1 MFYRETGQ
9 FKASY
14 AADQAVFP
22 IVQDRWFIAFVLAVA
37 FLVVPVVAS
46 EYLLQAVLIPLLIY
60 SLAAIGLNL
69 LVGYAGQLSLGTGGF
84 MAVGGYMTYKLTT
97 AFPDLN
103 IIVVFLLSGLIAA
116 AVCLVFGIPSLRITG
131 FYLAVAT
138 LAAQFFLGWIFN
150 KVAWFYNYNS
160 SGTITAPPRE
170 MFGVMVTGPTATAE
184 ARYLVAL
191 VIVVV
196 FAVIAKNLVRGRI
209 GRSWMAVRD
218 MDVAAEIIGIR
229 LFQTKLLAFAVSS
242 FYCGVAGAMM
252 VFLWLGSAE
261 TEAFSID
268 ESFNVLFM
276 VIIGGLGSI
285 LGSFLGAAFIVVVPI
300 LLTNAPQLFGM
311 TLPID
316 LQKHIEVML
325 FGSMIIFFLIVE
337 PHGLAR
343 LWQITKEKL
352 RQWPFPY

>member
-84 MAVGGYMTYKLTT
+84 MAVGAYMTYKLTT

-116 AVCLVFGIPSLRITG
+116 AVGLVFGIPSLRIKG

-138 LAAQFFLGWIFN
+138 LAAQFFLSWIFN
-150 KVAWFYNYNS
+150 KVAWFYNYNA
-160 SGTITAPPRE
+160 SGIITAPPRE

-229 LFQTKLLAFAVSS
+229 LFPTKLLAFAVSS

-261 TEAFSID
+261 TEAFSIN
-268 ESFNVLFM
+268 ESFDVLFM

-300 LLTNAPQLFGM
+300 LLTNAPQLFGL

-337 PHGLAR
+337 PRGLAR